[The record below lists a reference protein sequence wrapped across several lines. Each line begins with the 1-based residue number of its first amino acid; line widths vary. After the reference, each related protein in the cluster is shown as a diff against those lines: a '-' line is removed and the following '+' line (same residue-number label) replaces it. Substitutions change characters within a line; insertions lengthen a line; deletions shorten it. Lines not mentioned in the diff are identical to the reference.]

1 MQAIIQLTHI
11 SLYTFVLSQL
21 FSSFKIIYLKLAF
34 PCPFGGKKIYKLQ
47 LVLSEMLLILQ
58 TSCLKETTLMELIR
72 SFVSKLIAP
81 IDLLF

>member
-1 MQAIIQLTHI
+1 MPLW
-11 SLYTFVLSQL
+11 V
-21 FSSFKIIYLKLAF
+21 
-34 PCPFGGKKIYKLQ
+34 KKKPTNYKLQ

-72 SFVSKLIAP
+72 SLVSELIAL

>member
-1 MQAIIQLTHI
+1 MPLWGE
-11 SLYTFVLSQL
+11 
-21 FSSFKIIYLKLAF
+21 K
-34 PCPFGGKKIYKLQ
+34 KKIYKLQ
-47 LVLSEMLLILQ
+47 LVLSETLLILQ